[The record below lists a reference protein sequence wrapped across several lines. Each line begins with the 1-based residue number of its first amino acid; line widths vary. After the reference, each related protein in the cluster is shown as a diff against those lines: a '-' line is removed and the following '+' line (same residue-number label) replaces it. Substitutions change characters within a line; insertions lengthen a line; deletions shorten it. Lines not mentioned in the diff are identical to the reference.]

1 MKAHHIL
8 NAASN
13 LLGVALLIIT
23 FVHVTDHAK
32 HFFSDELA
40 LSAAILLLGS
50 CMLSQRAISATNKRL
65 EDAADMT
72 LFFAQILLLC
82 AVVSFWF

>member
-13 LLGVALLIIT
+13 LLGVALLIVT
-23 FVHVTDHAK
+23 FVHVTGHARQTY
-32 HFFSDELA
+32 SDELA
-40 LSAAILLLGS
+40 FSAAILLLGT
-50 CMLSQRAISATNKRL
+50 CILSQRAISASVKWL
-65 EDAADMT
+65 EDFADLT
-72 LFFAQILLLC
+72 FFVAQILLLC

>member
-13 LLGVALLIIT
+13 LLGVALLIVT
-23 FVHVTDHAK
+23 FLHVSGHAK
-32 HFFSDELA
+32 QFYSDELA
-40 LSAAILLLGS
+40 FAAAILLLGT
-50 CMLSQRAISATNKRL
+50 CMLSQRAISAANQKL
-65 EDAADMT
+65 EDVADKT
-72 LFFAQILLLC
+72 FFVAQILLLL